1 MSTEVFTLYKLILLY
16 MLNGVNFPLTNAQIS
31 NFILE
36 KEYMNYFTLQQI
48 LSELLDTGLIYIK
61 TIRNA
66 TYYNLTPQGKE
77 TLNFF
82 ENRVSDSIKEEID
95 TYLMEHKY
103 ELRSEV
109 GTIADYC
116 KSDKK
121 EYLVH
126 CQVKEGTSAL
136 IDLRI
141 TVPTEEHAERMC
153 VNWKNAS
160 QDIYSYIMTMLLNSK
175 N

>member
-1 MSTEVFTLYKLILLY
+1 MSAEVFTLYKLILLY

-36 KEYMNYFTLQQI
+36 KEYMNYFTLQQV
-48 LSELLDTGLIYIK
+48 LSELLDAELIHIK

-66 TYYNLTPQGKE
+66 TYYDLTPQGKE

-82 ENRVSDSIKEEID
+82 ENRISDLIKEEID
-95 TYLMEHKY
+95 CYLMEHKY

-116 KSDKK
+116 KSKK
-121 EYLVH
+121 GEYIVH
-126 CQVKEGTSAL
+126 CQVKEGSSNL
-136 IDLRI
+136 IDLKI

-160 QDIYSYIMTMLLNSK
+160 QDIYSYIMATLLNNK